1 MKRKWIVG
9 ALGLLLFVV
18 SLVLLAGCAEAD
30 RAAADRAHAQAGLEV
45 ARGQAY
51 AERVAADTAAASER
65 AATREAARDASHQRA
80 LELLPYV
87 LLIWGGLLLVGFAAF
102 VVWDLR
108 SLRERQAPA
117 ATDPALLLYLDRLRL
132 EQAERDREVWRALGT
147 LARHTLP
154 AGVGTGVTIY
164 PEREER

>member
-1 MKRKWIVG
+1 MKKWIVG
-9 ALGLLLFVV
+9 LLGGALVIAGVV
-18 SLVLLAGCAEAD
+18 VLAGCESADNAAARRANAEAS
-30 RAAADRAHAQAGLEV
+30 LEV

-51 AERVAADTAAASER
+51 AERAAADAAAASER

-108 SLRERQAPA
+108 ALRERQTA
-117 ATDPALLLYLDRLRL
+117 AGSDPALLFHLERLQL
-132 EQAERDREVWRALGT
+132 EQAERDREIWRVLGL
-147 LARHTLP
+147 LARRTLP
-154 AGVGTGVTIY
+154 AGVGTEVTIY
-164 PEREER
+164 PDREE